1 MRKLISHGH
10 LFLFLTF
17 GHILQNFFELIDF
30 TFGIYNRNYIHYMTK
45 TTDKVPRNPKTKQV
59 HKIRLKSKNT
69 PWFWHHQH
77 QLIYNFQ
84 EVKLHQDDLAF
95 T

>member
-1 MRKLISHGH
+1 
-10 LFLFLTF
+10 
-17 GHILQNFFELIDF
+17 
-30 TFGIYNRNYIHYMTK
+30 MTK
-45 TTDKVPRNPKTKQV
+45 TTDKVRRNPKTKQV